1 MSLTQTTNSLSTL
14 LLAAGLS
21 LTVVDA
27 VQSHAAESG
36 NRADQQIPSPKSELP
51 SDDDYGP
58 EDKPELGEVGG
69 VRGVN
74 PADNIT
80 KFELLP
86 KFAML
91 DSEKDISLST
101 LTLKYDRAIKGSYG
115 INVELPI
122 AYFDSPLG
130 DDFGVS
136 DLNVRGRVQ
145 FRGGRWTYITGLEA
159 VFPIASADTLGS
171 GKYQLNPTVVAV
183 HAFSAQTFAAGVAK
197 HYFSVAGEKDRDDIV
212 RGQYRCLVAH
222 TLKAGWWF
230 LVDPQLW
237 VDYHNS
243 ARVQFSCDG
252 EIGKMV
258 GKTTGVWVRGGSR
271 IAGDW
276 HKEDWSISAGIR
288 FIFF

>member
-1 MSLTQTTNSLSTL
+1 LNQELSL
-14 LLAAGLS
+14 LLTIALVSTGLCLSASAADGLDGATS
-21 LTVVDA
+21 KRSNAKLTLEPA
-27 VQSHAAESG
+27 
-36 NRADQQIPSPKSELP
+36 SEF
-51 SDDDYGP
+51 GP
-58 EDKPELGEVGG
+58 GDKPEMGEAGG

-86 KFAML
+86 KFSMI
-91 DSEKDISLST
+91 DGDNDVSLST
-101 LTLKYDRAIKGSYG
+101 LTLKYDRAIQGQYG
-115 INVELPI
+115 LNIELPT
-122 AYFDSPLG
+122 ACFHSPLG

-145 FRGGRWTYITGLEA
+145 FRRGRWTYITGLEA
-159 VFPIASADTLGS
+159 VFPTASTDTLGS

-183 HAFSAQTFAAGVAK
+183 HAFSEQTFAAGVAK
-197 HYFSVAGEKDRDDIV
+197 HLFSIAGDTDRDDIV
-212 RGQYRCLVAH
+212 QGQYRLLVAH
-222 TLKAGWWF
+222 TLNSGWWF
-230 LVDPQLW
+230 LADPQLW
-237 VDYHNS
+237 VDYHNDGS
-243 ARVQFSCDG
+243 VQFSCEG

-276 HKEDWSISAGIR
+276 QKEDWSISAGIR